1 MSGPQM
7 MENVVGSFI
16 ESFREFVLP
25 LSSGYRDQ
33 TVPKMSTFSVLMKL
47 MCQWRAK
54 TRPQRST

>member
-16 ESFREFVLP
+16 ELFREFVLP

-33 TVPKMSTFSVLMKL
+33 TVPKMSTFFCLDETYVPVES
-47 MCQWRAK
+47 
-54 TRPQRST
+54 